1 MDKEFIINPLE
12 MPEAGAEGTEELLGL
27 NALLGQIRQIVA
39 AKEKEI
45 EKLRREV
52 NRKKEVL
59 VRLVAEN
66 EALKEQNAEQSRMTS
81 RVVEKTDHEDLLKGI
96 RKYLNQSKK
105 KNSKKKSYIRMA
117 MQELINTNGI
127 AIPEE
132 LQELLDSFDDEEPQL
147 AIGQLNMGDGV
158 QHLPRR
164 TEAGEIPQA

>member
-12 MPEAGAEGTEELLGL
+12 MPEAGAEGTEEMLGL

-52 NRKKEVL
+52 NRKEDVL

-127 AIPEE
+127 AIPGD

-147 AIGQLNMGDGV
+147 AIGQLNMGNGT
-158 QHLPRR
+158 QHLPAHQ
-164 TEAGEIPQA
+164 EAQGVEA